1 MVIQVPVTVKE
12 CDFRVRS
19 FLGSPP
25 NYKLTEDLPTGQVDR
40 QVYTEYSIQPADME
54 DTFVLAAHLAFSDA
68 DHTLGHKADLKEHKE
83 I

>member
-1 MVIQVPVTVKE
+1 M
-12 CDFRVRS
+12 DF
-19 FLGSPP
+19 
-25 NYKLTEDLPTGQVDR
+25 

-68 DHTLGHKADLKEHKE
+68 DHILGHKVDLKEHRE